1 MVTNAKHQAHF
12 LRVCLLSVLAAA
24 LVASTGCRTRS
35 YYDLPWDD
43 VTGRK
48 RDRAALDADYEK
60 CRTEG
65 QQAFLHSQGAPA
77 ATGRV
82 VEQAGADTTFLACM
96 ERSGWKP
103 SRGAAT

>member
-1 MVTNAKHQAHF
+1 MDTNAKHEAQS

-24 LVASTGCRTRS
+24 LIASPGCRTRS

-60 CRTEG
+60 CRAEG
-65 QQAFLHSQGAPA
+65 QQAFLKSQGAPA
-77 ATGRV
+77 AAGRV

-103 SRGAAT
+103 DRGAAT